1 MEKVPLI
8 FQQDNANILKY
19 VMAITLTII
28 ESTNQIIAG
37 IPESITISSSIPAV
51 FFYTLDG
58 EDPTVDSL
66 TIDGSILFLP
76 TTKTNFTLKVVA
88 ISGLESSAIF
98 EDTYTASFGP
108 SPKRLEETDGIN
120 LLPPGKDVVGN
131 LSYDAEG
138 SPSQETS
145 IDFQDLELKA
155 SQRDKFQQYPEGK
168 TSIGFINFPLELFES
183 KEPYQGSSSTPN
195 NNLNFDPQAG
205 LIIIDGSTNE
215 AMAAQEVKI
224 INRPHG
230 TMTPKNDVYNESYSL
245 TPLVT
250 GNLVRYYYN
259 PNTGKIV
266 FYYYDSRDTRWIQS
280 IQKIEPKTLNISAF
294 YDGSRVFRWIQ
305 DPVMSKII

>member
-1 MEKVPLI
+1 
-8 FQQDNANILKY
+8 
-19 VMAITLTII
+19 MAITLTIV
-28 ESTNQIIAG
+28 ESTKQIIAG

-51 FFYTLDG
+51 YFYTLNG
-58 EDPTVDSL
+58 EDPTIDSD
-66 TIDGSILFLP
+66 TISGSIFYLP
-76 TTKTNFTLKVVA
+76 TDKTNFTLKILA
-88 ISGLESSAIF
+88 ISGSESSDIF
-98 EDTYTASFGP
+98 EEIYTSSFSP
-108 SPKRLEETDGIN
+108 PPKRLELTEGIN
-120 LLPPGKDVVGN
+120 ILPPGEQVVDN
-131 LSYDAEG
+131 LSFGADGYAA
-138 SPSQETS
+138 QETS
-145 IDFQDLELKA
+145 IEFQDLELKA
-155 SQRDKFQQYPEGK
+155 SQRDKFEKYGNGK
-168 TSIGFINFPLELFES
+168 TSIGFINFSLEIFES
-183 KEPYQGSSSTPN
+183 KLPYQGSTSTPN

-205 LIIIDGSTNE
+205 LIIIDGSTSE

-230 TMTPKNDVYNESYSL
+230 TMTPKTDVYNESYSL

-250 GNLVRYYYN
+250 GNLVKYFYN

>member
-1 MEKVPLI
+1 
-8 FQQDNANILKY
+8 
-19 VMAITLTII
+19 MAITLTIV
-28 ESTNQIIAG
+28 ESSKQIIAG
-37 IPESITISSSIPAV
+37 IPESIVISSSIPAV
-51 FFYTLDG
+51 YFYTLDG
-58 EDPTVDSL
+58 QDPTVESN
-66 TIDGSILFLP
+66 TMDGSVLYLP
-76 TTKTNFTLKVVA
+76 TDKTSFTLKVLA
-88 ISGLESSAIF
+88 ISGSESSDIF
-98 EDTYTASFGP
+98 EDLYSASFGP
-108 SPKRLEETDGIN
+108 PPKRLEETDGIN
-120 LLPPGKDVVGN
+120 LLPPGKDVIGS
-131 LSYDAEG
+131 LSFDSSG

-145 IDFQDLELKA
+145 IEFQDLELKA
-155 SQRDKFQQYPEGK
+155 SQRDKFREYPNGK
-168 TSIGFINFPLELFES
+168 TSIGFINFSLELFEVKS
-183 KEPYQGSSSTPN
+183 PYQGNSSTPN

-205 LIIIDGSTNE
+205 LIIIDGSTSE

-230 TMTPKNDVYNESYSL
+230 TMTPKNDTYNESYSQ

-259 PNTGKIV
+259 PTTGKIV